1 MMWKIWMLT
10 GATVLVALTAPGGV
24 AVMSSATQATPAAQ
38 EPPANTV
45 QVEKGNL
52 SAMVSLNGTLTYLAQ
67 ADGSPYT
74 VINQARG
81 TYTKLP
87 DAGDTVACG
96 DVLYRVDDNPV
107 LLLCG
112 ATPVYRSL
120 SEGERGPDVEQLNA
134 NLVHLGYATSSQL
147 DPSSDSFGSET
158 AYVLKRLQNYLG
170 EDQTGSLDLG
180 QAVFLPG
187 PLRIAQTTATL
198 GSTTQPGVP
207 VAQATSTSR
216 QVLAQLDPSEQSNV
230 TVGEQARITLPGDI
244 TTPGTVSSIGTVAI
258 SAGSGSGSSGPGSG
272 SSSPMIPISIT
283 LTHPEAAGSLDQ
295 APVQVQITTAGVTN
309 ALIVPVTAIVGKSG
323 GGFAVEVVR
332 ADGRRELVAVELG
345 LFDDADGLVQVAGD
359 LRAGDHVVVPSL

>member
-1 MMWKIWMLT
+1 VPA
-10 GATVLVALTAPGGV
+10 GAAVLVAVTATVGV
-24 AVMSSATQATPAAQ
+24 AVMASATQATPAAQ
-38 EPPANTV
+38 EPPVNTA

-52 SAMVSLNGTLTYLAQ
+52 SAMISLYGTLTYLARSN
-67 ADGSPYT
+67 GSSYT

-81 TYTKLP
+81 TYTSLP
-87 DAGDTVACG
+87 DDGDKVDCG
-96 DVLYRVDDNPV
+96 DVLYRVDDTPV

-134 NLVHLGYATSSQL
+134 NLVHLGYATSAQL
-147 DPSSDSFGSET
+147 DPASDSFSAAT
-158 AYVLKRLQNYLG
+158 AYALKRLQHYLG

-198 GSTTQPGVP
+198 GSTAQPGAP

-216 QVLAQLDPSEQSNV
+216 QVQVQLDPSQQSSV
-230 TVGEQARITLPGDI
+230 TVGEQAQITLPDNH
-244 TTPGTVSSIGTVAI
+244 TTPGTVTRIGTVA
-258 SAGSGSGSSGPGSG
+258 SSSGSGSGSA
-272 SSSPMIPISIT
+272 SPTIPISIT
-283 LTHPEAAGSLDQ
+283 LNHPETAGGLDQ
-295 APVQVQITTAGVTN
+295 APVQVRITTAVITN
-309 ALIVPVTAIVGKSG
+309 VLIVPVTALVGKSG

-332 ADGRRELVAVELG
+332 AGGRRDLVAVQLG

-359 LRAGDHVVVPSL
+359 LRAGDQVVVPSL

>member
-1 MMWKIWMLT
+1 MMRKFWVLA
-10 GATVLVALTAPGGV
+10 GAAVLVALTATGGV
-24 AVMSSATQATPAAQ
+24 AVMSSATQATPVAQ

-45 QVEKGNL
+45 QVEKGSL

-67 ADGSPYT
+67 ADGSPYA

-87 DAGDTVACG
+87 DAGDTVDCG
-96 DVLYRVDDNPV
+96 NVLYRVDNNPV

-120 SEGERGPDVEQLNA
+120 TAGERGPDVEQLNA
-134 NLVHLGYATSSQL
+134 NLVHLGYATSAQL
-147 DPSSDSFGSET
+147 DPSSSTFSSGT
-158 AYVLKRLQNYLG
+158 AYALKRLQHVLG

-198 GSTTQPGVP
+198 GSTAQPGVP
-207 VAQATSTSR
+207 VALATSTSR
-216 QVLAQLDPSEQSNV
+216 QVQAQLDPSEQSGV
-230 TVGEQARITLPGDI
+230 TVGEQAQITLPDNH
-244 TTPGTVSSIGTVAI
+244 TTPGTVTRIGTVA
-258 SAGSGSGSSGPGSG
+258 SSSGSGSGSSGPGAG
-272 SSSPMIPISIT
+272 SSSPTIPIFIT
-283 LTHPEAAGSLDQ
+283 LKDPRAAGSLDQ
-295 APVQVQITTAGVTN
+295 APVQVQITTAGVKD
-309 ALIVPVTAIVGKSG
+309 ALIVPVTAIVGNSS

-332 ADGRRELVAVELG
+332 DGGRRGLVAVELG
-345 LFDDADGLVQVAGD
+345 LFDDAAGLVQVEGD